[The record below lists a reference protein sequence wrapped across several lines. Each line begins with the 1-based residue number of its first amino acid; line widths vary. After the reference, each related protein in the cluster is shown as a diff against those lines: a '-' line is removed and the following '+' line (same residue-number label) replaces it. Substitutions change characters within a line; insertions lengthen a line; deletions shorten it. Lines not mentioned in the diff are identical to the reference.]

1 MPKSKRDKKGKFL
14 AISACCMYS
23 YHGLIYVPVSLTRTT
38 KKGPLLK
45 KQLVEEIRKCT
56 ESYAR
61 AFVFAVFNMRN
72 NTLKDVRE
80 EWKQSR

>member
-1 MPKSKRDKKGKFL
+1 M
-14 AISACCMYS
+14 
-23 YHGLIYVPVSLTRTT
+23 
-38 KKGPLLK
+38 K

-61 AFVFAVFNMRN
+61 AFVFAVYNMRN